1 MLRKLIKYDI
11 KSNIKIVAGTYSF
24 ILLLAILHLIMDK
37 LTKIYPGAIQWMA
50 LEELT
55 FVLHILGIWSYNGG
69 MCFTFQ
75 KKHV

>member
-24 ILLLAILHLIMDK
+24 ILLLAMLHLIMDK
-37 LTKIYPGAIQWMA
+37 FTKIYPGAIQWMA

-55 FVLHILGIWSYNGG
+55 FVLHI
-69 MCFTFQ
+69 
-75 KKHV
+75 